1 MKRKAIV
8 KEIQVGGYNC
18 HKSLYESCK
27 DYVDSM
33 EKSNCLMRPKMI
45 FVIELPN
52 GDIKQITIRD
62 EETQAVAYGDFD
74 GLPDFL
80 EYSKII
86 DEERKS

>member
-18 HKSLYESCK
+18 FKSLHEACN
-27 DYVDSM
+27 DYVNSM
-33 EKSNCLMRPKMI
+33 KESNCSMRPKII
-45 FVIELPN
+45 FTIELPN

-62 EETQAVAYGDFD
+62 EEDQAVAYGDFE

-86 DEERKS
+86 EKENK